1 MFPDSGP
8 WVEGQAGCVRVREAE
23 QTDRQTDNSRWRDQ
37 SIFAEEKKPVEEE
50 EMKTKLSDYR

>member
-8 WVEGQAGCVRVREAE
+8 WVEGQAGCVYVREAG
-23 QTDRQTDNSRWRDQ
+23 QTDRQTDDSRWRDL

-50 EMKTKLSDYR
+50 EMKTDLSDYR